1 MEDKNNLYKYPMA
14 LTQQFKHCGNPF
26 RIDVYK
32 GCDFGCNYCFA
43 NCRGGNLEKGFK
55 IADFSIIEKN
65 FKKAFEDDKETKNIT
80 MHVITLIIFFLCY
93 IVLINIKSAIIL

>member
-1 MEDKNNLYKYPMA
+1 MDDLYKYPMA

-43 NCRGGNLEKGFK
+43 NARGGNITKCFQ
-55 IADFSIIEKN
+55 IADFSVIEKN
-65 FKKAFEDDKETKNIT
+65 FEKA
-80 MHVITLIIFFLCY
+80 V
-93 IVLINIKSAIIL
+93 